1 MRLKDKVAV
10 ITGAARGIGAA
21 FALGFAKEG
30 ASVVIGDIR
39 DGKKT
44 VAAIEKAGGKALYV
58 KTDVT
63 KQDQCNVLAK
73 AAVDRFGSVDILV
86 NDAGILVTL
95 KPFMEVTT
103 EEWMHV
109 MEVNTL
115 GPFHCTKAVFPY
127 MKDRGGKIIN
137 VCSASIFEG
146 VAGMPHYVASK
157 GAIMAFTRGMARE
170 LGDYK
175 INVNS
180 IAPGFTHSEGGD
192 EFDKNKKFPPVPLDE
207 IQLPMRCFKK
217 PVYPDDLVGTAIY
230 LASDDSRLVT
240 GQLIIHDAGMSLH

>member
-21 FALGFAKEG
+21 FAAGFAKEG
-30 ASVVIGDIR
+30 AKIVIGDIR

-44 VAAIEKAGGKALYV
+44 VEAVEKAGSQALYV

-63 KQDQCNVLAK
+63 RQDQCDAMAK
-73 AAVDRFGSVDILV
+73 AAVDRFGAIDILI
-86 NDAGILVTL
+86 NNAGVLVVI
-95 KPFMEVTT
+95 KPFWEVTT
-103 EEWMHV
+103 EEWMEI
-109 MEVNTL
+109 MATNTL

-127 MKDRGGKIIN
+127 MKDKGGRIIN
-137 VCSASIFEG
+137 ISSGTIFEG
-146 VAGMPHYVASK
+146 VPGLPHYIASK
-157 GAIMAFTRGMARE
+157 GAVMALTRGMARE

-192 EFDKNKKFPPVPLDE
+192 EFDRNKKFPPVPLDE
-207 IQLPMRCFKK
+207 LQLPQRCIKR
-217 PVYPDDLVGTAIY
+217 PIYPEDLVGTAIY
-230 LASDDSRLVT
+230 LASDDSKMIT
-240 GQLIIHDAGMSLH
+240 GQLMLCDGGYSLH